1 MPVSVEMS
9 SDEVATQICDG
20 VCRLNTTLKSKIEEI
35 IRERNNLQ
43 GCNEILS
50 ANLQEVQAEREK
62 LNGFLRDRYG
72 WCTDESGKVIE
83 PAMPRHEFAGA
94 NWPVA
99 LVEGCGT
106 GAAGAC
112 LTLATE
118 RQTAGAIIPA
128 FPAIHRDGHKPKPM
142 IDMPK
147 AHVTTL
153 DTESHDFAEGSDVQ
167 AFLGTVAPC
176 DPGEDF

>member
-128 FPAIHRDGHKPKPM
+128 FPAIHRDV
-142 IDMPK
+142 MPRPTI
-147 AHVTTL
+147 AMPSNAMTI
-153 DTESHDFAEGSDVQ
+153 DTETHDFAEGSDVKG
-167 AFLGTVAPC
+167 FLDAVATREPGT
-176 DPGEDF
+176 DDF